1 MLCVMDHAGAH
12 AGVCMGNDFGAQV
25 CWEAGRSRPDRFIGV
40 FNAVV
45 PYVSS
50 ALDFVPTEK
59 LVEIAPGFGYQL
71 YLSNNAT
78 GGAAE
83 LDADPRSG
91 IRSCAQVATTKVPKN
106 FLKDQTSFLQAWRED
121 NAKNN
126 RTEIPF
132 SGIMSKK
139 VEDYMVKSY
148 QKQGYYNSKSCAS
161 LNSIFTKLT
170 KPAAFNGYQ
179 RRNRYDTWRF
189 ERAQGNYTL
198 AQPTFTLYP
207 TRDPVANW
215 AMVATA
221 LGSANFLTNHYNT
234 VSII

>member
-1 MLCVMDHAGAH
+1 
-12 AGVCMGNDFGAQV
+12 
-25 CWEAGRSRPDRFIGV
+25 
-40 FNAVV
+40 
-45 PYVSS
+45 
-50 ALDFVPTEK
+50 
-59 LVEIAPGFGYQL
+59 
-71 YLSNNAT
+71 
-78 GGAAE
+78 
-83 LDADPRSG
+83 
-91 IRSCAQVATTKVPKN
+91 
-106 FLKDQTSFLQAWRED
+106 
-121 NAKNN
+121 
-126 RTEIPF
+126 
-132 SGIMSKK
+132 MSKK

-198 AQPTFTLYP
+198 SQPTFTLYP